1 MLSNFCAT
9 LASSGFFLSVL
20 SHHQGHRVSSV
31 PSHLHCLMDGRLHL
45 YPLGRA
51 QGLEKSRDDLQPYS
65 ECILAPTPQAN
76 LNVLPFETQ
85 VYLLCASM
93 ILLFIFKILFILGC
107 AGSSLL
113 WGELSLVA
121 ASSGLL
127 SICGVRPSHCN
138 GFSCSRAWTLG
149 LELQQLWHMGL
160 VVLECVE
167 SSQTRVWTHV
177 PCIGRQIHNH
187 WTTR

>member
-31 PSHLHCLMDGRLHL
+31 LSHLHCLMDGRLHL

-113 WGELSLVA
+113 WGGAFS
-121 ASSGLL
+121 
-127 SICGVRPSHCN
+127 
-138 GFSCSRAWTLG
+138 SCSELGATLYLWYSPFSLQWLLLLESMDSRA
-149 LELQQLWHMGL
+149 
-160 VVLECVE
+160 
-167 SSQTRVWTHV
+167 
-177 PCIGRQIHNH
+177 
-187 WTTR
+187 

>member
-1 MLSNFCAT
+1 MFTIIVICFYTIALTSESTTLISPLKNRLLSYYKRASWMLSNFCAT

-31 PSHLHCLMDGRLHL
+31 LSHLHCLMDGRLHL

-113 WGELSLVA
+113 WGGAFS
-121 ASSGLL
+121 
-127 SICGVRPSHCN
+127 
-138 GFSCSRAWTLG
+138 SCSELG
-149 LELQQLWHMGL
+149 ASL
-160 VVLECVE
+160 
-167 SSQTRVWTHV
+167 
-177 PCIGRQIHNH
+177 
-187 WTTR
+187 